1 MRTVTILFLITFVM
15 LIFGCSGGRLTEEE
29 YVQKAQDSIVSGDIE
44 SAVAYYESLVRYYP
58 ESENI
63 EQYSSMLL
71 DVTYKAAEE
80 FATTPKGEKLIAK
93 AIILAGA
100 DGDSLKQ
107 WFNFQTAPKIAETD
121 PEAAKAIYNQI
132 PLEGYYRIAQVY
144 LAKSDFKGSIEAYKK
159 LVEIYPDN
167 PDNYKPLF
175 MIAFNYAEY
184 LEDYTTAKVYFE
196 KVIADYPDCEL
207 VTSAKF
213 MLDNMGKSP
222 DEMQFID
229 SSEDSTAEEQG

>member
-1 MRTVTILFLITFVM
+1 MRTATILFSLTLVI
-15 LIFGCSGGRLTEEE
+15 LIFGCSVGRLTEEE
-29 YVQKAQDSIVSGDIE
+29 YVQKAQDSMVNGDIE

-63 EQYSSMLL
+63 EQYTKMLL
-71 DVTYKAAEE
+71 DVTYRAAEE
-80 FATTPKGEKLIAK
+80 FVGTSKGEKFIAK
-93 AIILAGA
+93 AITLAGA

-107 WFNFQTAPKIAETD
+107 WFDFQAAPKIAETD
-121 PEAAKAIYNQI
+121 PETAKAIYAQI
-132 PLEGYYRIAQVY
+132 PIEGYYRIAQVY

-159 LVEIYPDN
+159 LVEVYPDN

-184 LEDYTTAKVYFE
+184 LEDYPNAKTYFE
-196 KVIADYPDCEL
+196 KVIVEYPDCEL

-229 SSEDSTAEEQG
+229 GESDSTAEEKG